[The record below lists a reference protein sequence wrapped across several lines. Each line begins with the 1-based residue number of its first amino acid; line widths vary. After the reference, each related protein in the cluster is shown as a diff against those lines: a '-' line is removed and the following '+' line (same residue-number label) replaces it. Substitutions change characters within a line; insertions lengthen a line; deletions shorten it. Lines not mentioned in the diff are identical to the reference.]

1 LLKKYLPTSFNL
13 AHISLA
19 FVGLMWVLPF
29 LNYHHAFPITTFYQ
43 EWSTALLGACALP
56 LLLTAR
62 YWQAPEV
69 PRIVLLP
76 IGLMLVMLVQ
86 FIVGRISYFDHLLLL
101 SLYFLFAALLMM
113 LGQRIRKELGLP
125 LVVAVLATFLVVGA
139 ELNTLAGILQHYR
152 WDTFLNSV
160 ITVKTSHAVYGN
172 TAQPN
177 HYANFIA
184 LGLVSLGLLYH
195 RFSMRP
201 WQVVL
206 LAAPMLFVLVLSGSR
221 SAWLYLTFV
230 LALAWLWQRKESSMR
245 PVLTFSLILWLG
257 FLVMHFVVQ
266 LPFLAGATGS
276 ITSAE
281 RLFGEAGGGSIRFH
295 LWREGWLI
303 FTQSPLLGAGF
314 GQFAYQHLQLAAS
327 LQNSDVLGLY
337 NNAHNIVLQLA
348 AETGLVGVAV
358 LLGTLGFWLWHFVV
372 RDVRFTVD
380 HWWGLT
386 VLAVLGTHSLL
397 EYPLW
402 YLYFIGIA
410 SIMLG
415 LFDTTRHQL
424 ELRRV
429 GRLSVATILLLGLMS
444 LIQGLQGY
452 KHLEKALVYI
462 GMAVKESRYVRN
474 ARDELLAAHR
484 SPLFS
489 SYAELFIANMME
501 PSADHLQEKIDLN
514 ERALHYIPVAQIVYR
529 QALLLALSGQEGGAK
544 DMFEKGIWAYPADFN
559 LARKELEEMARKEP
573 ARFGPLLEFAT
584 QKYEEYQR
592 AAVLRK

>member
-1 LLKKYLPTSFNL
+1 LLKQYFPTSFNF

-19 FVGLMWVLPF
+19 LVGLMWVLPF

-43 EWSTALLGACALP
+43 EWSTALLGLCALP
-56 LLLTAR
+56 LLLTKR
-62 YWQAPEV
+62 FWQAPQV

-113 LGQRIRKELGLP
+113 LGQRLREELGMS
-125 LVVAVLATFLVVGA
+125 LVVAVLATFLLLGA

-160 ITVKTSHAVYGN
+160 ITVKSSNAVYGN

-177 HYANFIA
+177 HFANFIA
-184 LGLVSLGLLYH
+184 LGLLSLGALHH
-195 RFSMRP
+195 RFSLRS

-206 LAAPMLFVLVLSGSR
+206 LATPMLFVLVLSGSR
-221 SAWLYLTFV
+221 SAWLYLTFA
-230 LALAWLWQRKESSMR
+230 LALAWLWQRRDASLR
-245 PVLTFSLILWLG
+245 PVLFFALFLWLG

-266 LPFLAGATGS
+266 LPFLAGTTGS

-281 RLFGEAGGGSIRFH
+281 RLFGVASGGGVRFH

-303 FTQSPLLGAGF
+303 FTQHPLLGSGF
-314 GQFAYQHLQLAAS
+314 GQFAYQHLQLAVS
-327 LQNSDVLGLY
+327 LHNSDITGLY

-348 AETGLVGVAV
+348 AEAGLAGVIV
-358 LLGTLGFWLWHFVV
+358 LLGTLGLWFWQSVV
-372 RDVRFTVD
+372 RDTRFTVE
-380 HWWGLT
+380 HWWGFA
-386 VLAVLGTHSLL
+386 VLAVLGIHSLL

-415 LFDTTRHQL
+415 LFDKSSYQL
-424 ELRRV
+424 ELRNV
-429 GRLSVATILLLGLMS
+429 GRLSVAVILLLGLMS
-444 LIQGLQGY
+444 LVQGMQSY
-452 KHLEKALVYI
+452 KHLENALAYR
-462 GMAVKESRYVRN
+462 GMAVKDHQYVSN
-474 ARDELLAAHR
+474 ARDELLAAHQY
-484 SPLFS
+484 PLFS

-501 PSADHLQEKIDLN
+501 PSADHLEEKLDLN
-514 ERALHYIPVAQIVYR
+514 ERALHYIPVAPVVYH
-529 QALLLALSGQEGGAK
+529 QALLLALSGRDIEAK
-544 DMFEKGIWAYPADFN
+544 DMIEKAIWAYPTDFAN
-559 LARKELEEMARKEP
+559 ARKELGEMVRNEP
-573 ARFGPLLEFAT
+573 ARFTPLLEFAT

-592 AAVLRK
+592 AAVPRK